1 MDHHE
6 FSEPKASH
14 RWNGRTSFEISIPE
28 FGKVANLLFIEAL
41 CIGLAA
47 AILTLSVLIFVLSF
61 GYARSDLG
69 VIILAGASLVG
80 LLVVTVLADIKI
92 TKLSKIIDTTF
103 SDAILSNLGMR
114 LINVAPIAHKKLG
127 YLYLTDGANVSMW
140 EVFYYSDRPEV
151 VSLEKFSV
159 TQYDKYIEDGTIRFA
174 S

>member
-1 MDHHE
+1 LDHHS
-6 FSEPKASH
+6 FSESKASQ

-28 FGKVANLLFIEAL
+28 FSKVASLLIIEAL

-80 LLVVTVLADIKI
+80 LLGVTVLADIKI
-92 TKLSKIIDTTF
+92 TKLSKIIDKTF
-103 SDAILSNLGMR
+103 SDAIISNLGME
-114 LINVAPIAHKKLG
+114 LIDTAPIAHKKLG
-127 YLYLTDGANVSMW
+127 YLYLTDGTDVSMW

-159 TQYDKYIEDGTIRFA
+159 TQYDKYLQDGTIKFA